1 MKERLLT
8 ESHYNYANK
17 FVKILGFD
25 DLADYG
31 RQVGYTVLKESQDL
45 ICVSLN
51 KTLDVFKALFP
62 QDGFNLRKIH
72 YKFENIDQVLGFFK
86 KVMVYLGIPHETI
99 RVRGA
104 FYLRLIPQK
113 TSLYN
118 EYIYRMQEKREMP
131 LKIKPEPVGNTDSI
145 SNKLLKEPVGNTDS
159 ISNKL
164 LKEPNSN
171 STSETNSNN
180 CYQLRSTIPSSDII
194 ITPWCSS
201 NESCE
206 LDSTNTNLINPPT
219 STKSNEGLLGFKC
232 WDPSKD
238 NSDLGPWTLEGIPS
252 EFLQAAQGTPLIKS
266 ESKSDSDNFYKPSSE
281 QQIQLTRLPLDREF
295 DFSDP
300 EARLPMGNLAYD
312 ESLDGIADGFVP
324 KSNPINDCIR
334 FSYILKKEDW
344 SVVKSYLTGP
354 DVNLSN
360 FKEFGYISSIEIFGL
375 EGTKLCPLQ
384 QGTEIIALIHDQIV
398 QKQIVSSDFNP
409 EPGSGFMFNLDFPN
423 SFFYIYHELKLKIQN
438 TRYNLFKINMKG
450 KKFLGK
456 YPTNKF
462 IITDHDPKYYDPSR
476 GYEWRIAHGMCG
488 CSRWDESRSYS
499 SLNYDDI
506 LKGYFDNNQVIQLK
520 EVYPYP
526 NPTELN
532 GIEIDNK
539 DNLNYGLSLGL
550 SLLITWPKYYKSVSE
565 CFFVLSNA
573 ISNLKFS
580 FIVPDSDSSNTSIHS
595 LYYPIKNSS
604 DAIAKIEIPDGFS
617 FNYQVT
623 MSLFDGS
630 SLVPVGTFDQTN
642 RSIRFDKFYY
652 LLPRV
657 TRDVF
662 LIIQVPNSE
671 LYQWLQVNLIFGEVF
686 LDTQPRRQVAQ
697 NPGPI

>member
-31 RQVGYTVLKESQDL
+31 RQVGYTVLKESQDAV
-45 ICVSLN
+45 CVALN
-51 KTLDVFKALFP
+51 KTVDVFKALFP

-86 KVMVYLGIPHETI
+86 KVMAYLGIPHETI

-104 FYLRLIPQK
+104 YYLRLIPQK

-131 LKIKPEPVGNTDSI
+131 QKVIVT
-145 SNKLLKEPVGNTDS
+145 
-159 ISNKL
+159 
-164 LKEPNSN
+164 PNSN
-171 STSETNSNN
+171 STPETGSNDWE
-180 CYQLRSTIPSSDII
+180 QLESTIPSSDTV
-194 ITPWCSS
+194 ITPWCPATRASKGGPAD
-201 NESCE
+201 EP
-206 LDSTNTNLINPPT
+206 STT
-219 STKSNEGLLGFKC
+219 STETKSNEALLGFKC
-232 WDPSKD
+232 WNPSKD
-238 NSDLGPWTLEGIPS
+238 NSDLGPYTPS
-252 EFLQAAQGTPLIKS
+252 VKS
-266 ESKSDSDNFYKPSSE
+266 ELNPKTKPEPNPDNVYKPSSE
-281 QQIQLTRLPLDREF
+281 QQIQFLPLNVEF

-300 EARLPMGNLAYD
+300 ESRLPMGNPAYD
-312 ESLDGIADGFVP
+312 QSLDGITDTIIP

-334 FSYILKKEDW
+334 FSAILKKEDW
-344 SVVKSYLTGP
+344 PVVKSYLTGP

-375 EGTKLCPLQ
+375 EGTKLCALE

-398 QKQIVSSDFNP
+398 QKQIVSGDLPGS
-409 EPGSGFMFNLDFPN
+409 ESGSGFMFNLDFPN

-488 CSRWDESRSYS
+488 CSRWDKSRSYS
-499 SLNYDDI
+499 SLNYDEI
-506 LKGYFDNNQVIQLK
+506 IQNYFSNNQVTELK
-520 EVYPYP
+520 ETYPYP
-526 NPTELN
+526 NPTEFN

-539 DNLNYGLSLGL
+539 AYLNYGSSLGL
-550 SLLITWPKYYKSVSE
+550 MLLVTWPKYYKSVSE
-565 CFFVLSNA
+565 HFFVLANA
-573 ISNLKFS
+573 MTNLKFS
-580 FIVPDSDSSNTSIHS
+580 FIVPDQTTSIHS
-595 LYYPIKNSS
+595 LYYPIDKPS
-604 DAIAKIEIPDGFS
+604 DAIAKIKIPDDFV

-623 MSLFDGS
+623 MGLFDGT

-642 RSIRFDKFYY
+642 RSIRLDKFYY

-657 TRDVF
+657 SRDVF

-671 LYQWLQVNLIFGEVF
+671 LYQWLQINLIFGQVF

-697 NPGPI
+697 NPGLI

>member
-104 FYLRLIPQK
+104 YYLRLIPQK

-118 EYIYRMQEKREMP
+118 EYIYRMQKKREMP
-131 LKIKPEPVGNTDSI
+131 LNSTP
-145 SNKLLKEPVGNTDS
+145 EPVGNTDS

-171 STSETNSNN
+171 N
-180 CYQLRSTIPSSDII
+180 CYQLESKIPSSDIV
-194 ITPWCSS
+194 ITPWCPP
-201 NESCE
+201 EEACE
-206 LDSTNTNLINPPT
+206 NTNLINPPT
-219 STKSNEGLLGFKC
+219 STKFNEELLGFKC

-238 NSDLGPWTLEGIPS
+238 NSDLGPWSLLIPS
-252 EFLQAAQGTPLIKS
+252 EFQAAQGTPLVKLDTETNSEKNPDSYPANIFKLVPEIKR
-266 ESKSDSDNFYKPSSE
+266 
-281 QQIQLTRLPLDREF
+281 LHLPLDREV

-300 EARLPMGNLAYD
+300 EARLPMCNPVFD
-312 ESLDGIADGFVP
+312 KELDGVSDGFVP
-324 KSNPINDCIR
+324 KSNRINDCIR
-334 FSYILKKEDW
+334 FSAILKKEDW
-344 SVVKSYLTGP
+344 PVVKIYLTGP

-450 KKFLGK
+450 KNFLGK

-550 SLLITWPKYYKSVSE
+550 SLLITWPKYYKPVSE
-565 CFFVLSNA
+565 YFFVIFNA

-580 FIVPDSDSSNTSIHS
+580 FIVPDSNSDSNSSNTSIHS